1 MSSQPFT
8 RQDYRAL
15 AFIAFAVAV
24 CILIGCLTATPPAVA
39 RDIPTPTVSVTV
51 LDTPLAR

>member
-51 LDTPLAR
+51 LDTPVAR